1 MNTMNE
7 TARVEKLLDENKDVQ
22 CCKKNI
28 IGYEDLIGTEPS
40 KYLKKWQ
47 EEKSYLPQKVNS
59 NSILFFKD
67 SFFLWRE
74 N

>member
-22 CCKKNI
+22 CCKKKI

-40 KYLKKWQ
+40 KYLKMARGK
-47 EEKSYLPQKVNS
+47 KFIYRKN
-59 NSILFFKD
+59 
-67 SFFLWRE
+67 
-74 N
+74 